1 MMTKEDAIRIIIRE
15 GFLGKNG
22 ELYKAFPEV
31 REAMIVAI
39 QAIRGWD
46 TVTDEI
52 KSLQYERVEQSEEWN
67 KGFSAAIDLILDEII
82 RQKVWQVDHA
92 LKGKVGP

>member
-15 GFLGKNG
+15 GFLNKNG

-46 TVTDEI
+46 TVTEEI
-52 KSLQYERVEQSEEWN
+52 ESLNYERVEESEEWN
-67 KGFSAAIDLILDEII
+67 KGFSAAIETILENII

-92 LKGKVGP
+92 LKGRVGP